1 MNIKFSRNVAG
12 LALAALCPLLL
23 NACSTGQIVARSSL
37 AIIDSGVAVMNRET
51 DLELA
56 KAAIPA
62 NLKLVESLI
71 QELPMDRELRIHA
84 AQGFY
89 GYAFGFVEDESPA
102 RASALYRR
110 GLEHALA
117 ALQTSGVKGDVRTM
131 PLDTLQKALTDLDR
145 DAVPALFWTASNWA
159 KWIDLNRTDPARI
172 AEVGKVEALMQR
184 VLALDET
191 YYFGGA
197 HIFFGVWYGA
207 RPPML
212 GGNFALSEM
221 HFAKARNITHG
232 KLLAVDLLYAQ
243 YLAVQE
249 NNRQAFHDKL
259 TAVVSAPLDIYPEMA
274 LANTIA
280 QHKATM
286 LLKKEDDLF

>member
-1 MNIKFSRNVAG
+1 MNTVLSRHFFRVAF
-12 LALAALCPLLL
+12 AALYAVLLT
-23 NACSTGQIVARSSL
+23 ACSTGQIVARSSL
-37 AIIDSGVAVMNRET
+37 PIMDSGVVVMNRET

-56 KAAIPA
+56 KAAIPS
-62 NLKLVESLI
+62 NLKLMESLI
-71 QELPMDRELRIHA
+71 QEIPSDRELRIHA

-89 GYAFGFVEDESPA
+89 GYAFGFVEDESPT

-117 ALQTSGVKGDVRTM
+117 ALQTLGVKGDVRTM
-131 PLDTLQKALTDLDR
+131 PLETLQKALANLDR
-145 DAVPALFWTASNWA
+145 DAMPALFWTASNWA

-172 AEVGKVEALMQR
+172 AELGKVVALMQR
-184 VLALDET
+184 VLDLDET

-197 HIFFGVWYGA
+197 HIFFGVWYGS

-221 HFAKARNITHG
+221 HFMQARNITQG

-243 YLAVQE
+243 YLAVQKGD
-249 NNRQAFHDKL
+249 RKMFHDML
-259 TAVVSAPLDIYPEMA
+259 IGVVNAPADIFPEMA
-274 LANTIA
+274 LANAIA
-280 QHKATM
+280 QHKAIA
-286 LLKKEDDLF
+286 LLKKEDELF

>member
-1 MNIKFSRNVAG
+1 MNIQCARNFLV
-12 LALAALCPLLL
+12 LAFAALCPLLL

-37 AIIDSGVAVMNRET
+37 SIIDSGVTVMNRET
-51 DLELA
+51 DLALA

-62 NLKLVESLI
+62 NLKLIESLI
-71 QELPMDRELRIHA
+71 LELPTDRALRIHA

-89 GYAFGFVEDESPA
+89 GYAFGFVEDESPK
-102 RASALYRR
+102 RASALYQR
-110 GLEHALA
+110 GLEQALV
-117 ALQTSGVKGDVRTM
+117 ALQMAGVKGDVLTM
-131 PLDTLQKALTDLDR
+131 PLGTLQKALANLDR

-159 KWIDLNRTDPARI
+159 KWIDLNRSDPARI
-172 AEVGKVEALMQR
+172 AELGKVETLMRR
-184 VLALDET
+184 VLALDEN

-197 HIFFGVWYGA
+197 HIFFGVWYGG

-212 GGNFALSEM
+212 GGNFALSKM

-249 NNRQAFHDKL
+249 SNRQVFHDKL
-259 TAVVSAPLDIYPEMA
+259 TAIVNTPLDIYPEMA
-274 LANTIA
+274 LANAIA
-280 QHKATM
+280 QHKAKL
-286 LLKKEDDLF
+286 LLKKEDELF